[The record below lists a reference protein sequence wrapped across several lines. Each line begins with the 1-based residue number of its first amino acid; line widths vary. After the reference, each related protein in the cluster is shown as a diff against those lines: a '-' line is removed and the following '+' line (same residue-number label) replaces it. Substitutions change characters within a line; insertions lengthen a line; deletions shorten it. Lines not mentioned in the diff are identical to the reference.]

1 MADKFT
7 RFLTGVVNG
16 ATNPKGQMGNFRHAT
31 RMFVDNNYALAP
43 RTKFM
48 FYVQFDIDSLAAGAT
63 VFKMKHAREVGILCK
78 SADLPKFT
86 FDQITKNQYNRKKII
101 YKQINYDPINL
112 TFHDDNTGV
121 INALW
126 ALYYGAYVVDR
137 QLPNAAYKANHYR
150 PAGQIMN
157 NYAYGLDNNVTVPF
171 IKSISIYT
179 MSRRRYNGYTL
190 VNPKIINWNHGS
202 MSYAEGGTAESTMQ
216 VAYESVQ
223 YSTGKVYQNNPKG
236 FANQAYYDLLPS
248 PLSVAGGGTV
258 SLLGEGGVLA
268 GADQVFQN
276 FADGT
281 AYGSIG
287 GFLNTAIAAVNTA
300 QNIASLTK
308 EGLASEALNLL
319 TSDSGIDVGNVVSG
333 VQGAFFPKNDAAQAA
348 TQASQRNLTGQ

>member
-1 MADKFT
+1 M
-7 RFLTGVVNG
+7 
-16 ATNPKGQMGNFRHAT
+16 
-31 RMFVDNNYALAP
+31 
-43 RTKFM
+43 
-48 FYVQFDIDSLAAGAT
+48 
-63 VFKMKHAREVGILCK
+63 
-78 SADLPKFT
+78 
-86 FDQITKNQYNRKKII
+86 
-101 YKQINYDPINL
+101 
-112 TFHDDNTGV
+112 
-121 INALW
+121 
-126 ALYYGAYVVDR
+126 
-137 QLPNAAYKANHYR
+137 
-150 PAGQIMN
+150 
-157 NYAYGLDNNVTVPF
+157 
-171 IKSISIYT
+171 
-179 MSRRRYNGYTL
+179 
-190 VNPKIINWNHGS
+190 
-202 MSYAEGGTAESTMQ
+202 
-216 VAYESVQ
+216 
-223 YSTGKVYQNNPKG
+223 YQNNPKG

-281 AYGSIG
+281 AFGSIG